1 MTTNRQFSLALQAL
15 TELQTETSTPPPSG
29 QPVPAAPDLSTVLT
43 EMGPLPRQALF
54 LGVASDG
61 LPVLL
66 NLHDPHPGPMLV
78 AGDAGSGKTVFL
90 QTIVHSVAQ
99 TQSSEDVQYGVITD
113 HPEEW
118 ERDRKSTR
126 LNSSHG

>member
-15 TELQTETSTPPPSG
+15 TELQTETSTHPRSG
-29 QPVPAAPDLSTVLT
+29 QLVPAAPSLSTVLA

-78 AGDAGSGKTVFL
+78 AGDAGSGKTAFL
-90 QTIVHSVAQ
+90 QTVAHSIAQ
-99 TQSSEDVQYGVITD
+99 THQSDDAEFGVIT
-113 HPEEW
+113 
-118 ERDRKSTR
+118 
-126 LNSSHG
+126 NY